1 MRFVLSQ
8 CLKKFCIAALVSI
21 LSKFTGVSSW
31 GEMSSASFSPPNN
44 PDLTILQPNFVS
56 NGLEDMSFNLMPPEQ
71 HTPVDGLATT
81 DVSTTT
87 RLGMWTS
94 DVLDAKD
101 EKSFAEYMDVIATGE
116 KHSHFS
122 RQDNREHTS
131 LVDAIAED
139 AKNNISVMKSDV
151 DTALHDTQS
160 SQAHLMS
167 YRDFIEK
174 KKKQRLQCL
183 RDLREHCCLC
193 EGPHISKPPF
203 SHGKDYRREPTHIQH
218 QGDEC
223 LFLKKTRSEL
233 KWLDETLGN
242 YCKNNER
249 FELEIDRRK
258 AETQSRKENMK
269 EALANSL
276 RLMEIASDAV
286 DKSCQ

>member
-1 MRFVLSQ
+1 M
-8 CLKKFCIAALVSI
+8 A
-21 LSKFTGVSSW
+21 
-31 GEMSSASFSPPNN
+31 
-44 PDLTILQPNFVS
+44 
-56 NGLEDMSFNLMPPEQ
+56 FNLMSRDQ

-81 DVSTTT
+81 DDGV
-87 RLGMWTS
+87 WTS

-151 DTALHDTQS
+151 DTALLDAQS

-174 KKKQRLQCL
+174 KRRQRLQCL
-183 RDLREHCCLC
+183 RDLKEHCCLC
-193 EGPHISKPPF
+193 QGPHISKPPF
-203 SHGKDYRREPTHIQH
+203 SHGKDYRREPTHVQN

-233 KWLDETLGN
+233 KWLDERLGN

-249 FELEIDRRK
+249 FELEIERRK
-258 AETQSRKENMK
+258 AEAESRKENMK

>member
-1 MRFVLSQ
+1 
-8 CLKKFCIAALVSI
+8 
-21 LSKFTGVSSW
+21 
-31 GEMSSASFSPPNN
+31 MSTPGPDPTASCFISNN

-56 NGLEDMSFNLMPPEQ
+56 NGLEDMSFNLMSRDQ
-71 HTPVDGLATT
+71 HIPVDGLATA

-87 RLGMWTS
+87 RLDMWTS

-101 EKSFAEYMDVIATGE
+101 EKSFAEYMNVLATGE
-116 KHSHFS
+116 KHSHVS
-122 RQDNREHTS
+122 KQDDREHTS

-151 DTALHDTQS
+151 DTALLDTQS

-203 SHGKDYRREPTHIQH
+203 SHGKDYHREPTHIQH

-233 KWLDETLGN
+233 KWLEETLGN

-249 FELEIDRRK
+249 FELEIERRK
-258 AETQSRKENMK
+258 TETQSRKENMK